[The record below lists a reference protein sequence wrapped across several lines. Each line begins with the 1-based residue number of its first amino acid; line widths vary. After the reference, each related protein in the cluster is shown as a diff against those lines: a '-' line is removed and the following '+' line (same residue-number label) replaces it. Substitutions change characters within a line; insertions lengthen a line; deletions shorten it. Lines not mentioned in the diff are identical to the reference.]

1 MPPETDLR
9 AGEGASPA
17 GSWERSRQGSPRAPA
32 RQGHEPGCQ
41 GPCGV
46 WGEGR
51 GEGLRL
57 VGLGEGCV
65 ELGFDS
71 R

>member
-1 MPPETDLR
+1 MGGGGAIAVLKRAEGVPPETDLR
-9 AGEGASPA
+9 AGEGAA
-17 GSWERSRQGSPRAPA
+17 RAHA
-32 RQGHEPGCQ
+32 RQGHEPGLE
-41 GPCGV
+41 GPRGV
-46 WGEGR
+46 R
-51 GEGLRL
+51 GEVRGLRL